1 MKRQRVVLVHSV
13 SLVLASLLL
22 FLAGWGNTP
31 IGVETAAKAPVQKT
45 TTAQKGGTTTPGV
58 VQHSDRTDTPTE
70 TQINTAAFEAVVTPA
85 TSFDFGETVWLL
97 PPPVMAVLLLL
108 AAVTVRL
115 IVSEPYF
122 YFSFFRN
129 VFGHFIAPNAP

>member
-13 SLVLASLLL
+13 SLALASLLL
-22 FLAGWGNTP
+22 FLAGWGHTP
-31 IGVETAAKAPVQKT
+31 MGAKTVAKAPVQKT
-45 TTAQKGGTTTPGV
+45 AAAQKANKTATNA
-58 VQHSDRTDTPTE
+58 PTE
-70 TQINTAAFEAVVTPA
+70 TQVSTASFEAVVTPA

-115 IVSEPYF
+115 IFSEPYF

>member
-1 MKRQRVVLVHSV
+1 MKRQRIVLVYSV
-13 SLVLASLLL
+13 SLALASLLL
-22 FLAGWGNTP
+22 FLAGWGHTP
-31 IGVETAAKAPVQKT
+31 MAAKTVAKAPVQKT
-45 TTAQKGGTTTPGV
+45 ATADKTGKPAPADQNDAPA
-58 VQHSDRTDTPTE
+58 E
-70 TQINTAAFEAVVTPA
+70 TQLSTASFLAVVTPA

-115 IVSEPYF
+115 IFSEPYF

>member
-1 MKRQRVVLVHSV
+1 MKRQRIVLVHSV
-13 SLVLASLLL
+13 SLALASLLL
-22 FLAGWGNTP
+22 FLAGWGHP
-31 IGVETAAKAPVQKT
+31 PVIVETAAKAPVQKT
-45 TTAQKGGTTTPGV
+45 ATAQKTGKTIAGV
-58 VQHSDRTDTPTE
+58 VRHSDPTGAPAE
-70 TQINTAAFEAVVTPA
+70 TQVSTAAFEAVVTPA

-97 PPPVMAVLLLL
+97 PPPAMAVLLLL

-115 IVSEPYF
+115 IVAEPYF